1 MNAFTDWFIPA
12 VLGVTFTLLGALK
25 LYGLC
30 TGVVGGPDKP
40 FGAQLCGT

>member
-1 MNAFTDWFIPA
+1 MFAFTDWFIPA
-12 VLGVTFTLLGALK
+12 LLGVTFTLLGALK

-30 TGVVGGPDKP
+30 TGVVGWQGKP